1 MAEEKKTTTRKKAT
15 EEVNVEKRFC
25 TNCGKE
31 LNAGEV
37 CDCKEEEVSIN
48 VDTEA
53 LAKLG
58 KGFLGT
64 LINMFKKPFR
74 TVNANVAKKDVAGS
88 IIMLVVISLSFGILM
103 MAGMS
108 AIDGLFEEAIG
119 MSLFA
124 ALDIDGIQVLITM
137 MIVYFILAFIPIT
150 VSFVIA
156 RVTKNNHFNY
166 KSAISLYAT
175 SMAPSIITNLVVS
188 LIFAIEL
195 GGLGLI
201 VLGIAAILCFFHY
214 VLGYLSVNTFEDNQK
229 AYILTIFMVAWMAVY
244 YILNLLLAE

>member
-15 EEVNVEKRFC
+15 EEVQVEKRFC

-31 LNAGEV
+31 LNAGEK
-37 CDCKEEEVSIN
+37 CDCKEEEVSIS

-74 TVNANVAKKDVAGS
+74 TVNANVAKKDIAS
-88 IIMLVVISLSFGILM
+88 SMIMLVVVALSFGILM
-103 MAGMS
+103 MCGVN
-108 AIDGLFEEAIG
+108 
-119 MSLFA
+119 
-124 ALDIDGIQVLITM
+124 ALDELLMGLLSALDVDGIQVMIYM
-137 MIVYFILAFIPIT
+137 MIAYFILAFIPIT

-156 RVTKNNHFNY
+156 KVTKNESFSY

-175 SMAPSIITNLVVS
+175 SMAPSIITNIVVS
-188 LIFAIEL
+188 LLFAIEL
-195 GGLGLI
+195 GTLGLI
-201 VLGIAAILCFFHY
+201 VMVIAALLCFFHY
-214 VLGYLSVNTFEDNQK
+214 IIGFLNVNTFEDNQK
-229 AYILTIFMVAWMAVY
+229 AYILTIFMTAWMAIY
-244 YILNLLLAE
+244 WILNILLANVD